1 MDKKKTITLTM
12 DEWWEILSWC
22 KTYYKEDFY
31 EEGTPENIE
40 ERRQENFYWQSVN
53 KLEKKIKSKTK

>member
-1 MDKKKTITLTM
+1 MEKKTITLTL
-12 DEWWEILSWC
+12 DEWWEILGWC
-22 KTYYKEDFY
+22 KTYYKEDYY

-40 ERRQENFYWQSVN
+40 ERRQEDFYWQAVN